1 MASRRVEALISPIAR
16 LAEACARRKIPVVAF
31 ADAHAP
37 DSLEFA
43 SFPPH
48 CLRGTAEAAL
58 CPEIAQAAPVTLLEK
73 SSTNGFVEPV
83 FDFWRRDNAHIDTY
97 LVAGDCT
104 DICVQQF
111 VVTALTHGIARN
123 RPLRIVVPLALVD
136 TYDGDGI
143 RPTCSTLFPVYHA
156 GRGGRAL
163 RGYRVGE
170 TVMTPLD
177 GVDCMPSNEPLF
189 ASENLTMLTDF
200 YELTMAN
207 GFFQTGNVDKIA
219 YFDMFFRRIPMGAAS
234 PSWRASSN
242 WWIT

>member
-1 MASRRVEALISPIAR
+1 MRMVMPQKSRACEAAGAFTGSLCDSFAALPPLSLDAFSPASTALFLVDMVEGFARQGPMASRRVEALISPIAR

-73 SSTNGFVEPV
+73 NSTNGFVEPV

-111 VVTALTHGIARN
+111 VVTVLAHGIARN
-123 RPLRIVVPLALVD
+123 HPLRIVVPLALID
-136 TYDGDGI
+136 TYDGDGHPADVLNLVSLYTM
-143 RPTCSTLFPVYHA
+143 RAA
-156 GRGGRAL
+156 GAEL
-163 RGYRVGE
+163 CADIVWE
-170 TVMTPLD
+170 K
-177 GVDCMPSNEPLF
+177 PS
-189 ASENLTMLTDF
+189 
-200 YELTMAN
+200 
-207 GFFQTGNVDKIA
+207 
-219 YFDMFFRRIPMGAAS
+219 
-234 PSWRASSN
+234 
-242 WWIT
+242 